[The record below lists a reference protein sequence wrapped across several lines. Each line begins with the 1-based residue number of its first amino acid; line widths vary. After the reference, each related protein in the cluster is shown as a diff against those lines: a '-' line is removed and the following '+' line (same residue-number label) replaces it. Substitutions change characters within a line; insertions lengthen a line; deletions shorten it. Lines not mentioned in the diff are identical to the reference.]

1 MNEQQEM
8 QLIEQLKERKAVI
21 VSAKHGMGKSTLIK
35 RCIAKIGWELLETDV
50 TSYTTEEWEELYNL
64 VSVSLGESVIYIP
77 TIDRVK
83 EPRLVKLVKENNKN
97 PIILETSLTWGLK
110 ELRAYCKEI
119 SLEVLDWRAMT
130 EIMKQRGTY
139 TGKTPQNLYH
149 VYGDGDFERE
159 ESDFSLVAKF
169 FNGEQISVNAQFLP
183 WLIDNAPNYLNG
195 YELFHFLHYAAKLA
209 AVGKV
214 EFISGL
220 AIKGSGNPERP
231 YFLRKLG
238 LVKNDSTN

>member
-1 MNEQQEM
+1 MNEQQEL
-8 QLIEQLKERKAVI
+8 QLIEQIKERKAVI
-21 VSAKHGMGKSTLIK
+21 VSAKHGMAKSTFIK
-35 RCIAKIGWELLETDV
+35 RGVTKIGWELLEIDV
-50 TSYTTEEWEELYNL
+50 AAYTTEEWEELYDL
-64 VSVSLGESVIYIP
+64 ISVNIGESILYIP

-83 EPRLVKLVKENNKN
+83 ENRLVRLVKENNKN
-97 PIILETSLTWGLK
+97 PIILETSMAWGFK

-119 SLEVLDWRAMT
+119 SLEVPDWRAMT
-130 EIMKQRGTY
+130 EIMKQRKTY

-149 VYGDGDFERE
+149 VYGDGDFERI

-169 FNGEQISVNAQFLP
+169 FNGEQVLVSTQLLP

-220 AIKGSGNPERP
+220 AVKGSGNPERP

-238 LVKNDSTN
+238 LVRNDGN

>member
-8 QLIEQLKERKAVI
+8 QLIEQLRERKAVI
-21 VSAKHGMGKSTLIK
+21 VSAKHGMGKSTFIK
-35 RCIAKIGWELLETDV
+35 RGVAKIGWELLEIDV
-50 TSYTTEEWEELYNL
+50 AAYTTEEWEELYDL
-64 VSVSLGESVIYIP
+64 ISVNIGESILYIP

-83 EPRLVKLVKENNKN
+83 ENRLVRLVKENNKN

-119 SLEVLDWRAMT
+119 ALEVPDWRAMT
-130 EIMKQRGTY
+130 EIMKQRETY

-149 VYGDGDFERE
+149 VYGDGDFERI

-169 FNGEQISVNAQFLP
+169 FNGEEVLVDTQFLP
-183 WLIDNAPNYLNG
+183 WLIDNAPNYLSG

-220 AIKGSGNPERP
+220 AVKGSGNPERP

-238 LVKNDSTN
+238 LVRNDGN